1 MESRLRRTGSAT
13 NSRTGAAKPTF
24 RIAQDY
30 GDSAL
35 KLRVRILCTVTVIRS
50 EGSQFCSDWCAK
62 WRSLAESNPCF
73 SLERA
78 GRATPAAQHH
88 VDEHASSPVAHHPQH
103 QGCSCGTAPFRFRGP
118 KLVAGGASVHF
129 LQKLAH
135 RIELRAEA
143 FPISGLQ
150 SLHCLIVA
158 IKRLPCLI
166 CRRACGGPLLC
177 RG

>member
-1 MESRLRRTGSAT
+1 MQARSQD
-13 NSRTGAAKPTF
+13 AAKSLDVGFTIKIRRAVF
-24 RIAQDY
+24 RYRDRTSLW
-30 GDSAL
+30 GLRSAL
-35 KLRVRILCTVTVIRS
+35 KLRVGILCTLCTVTVIP
-50 EGSQFCSDWCAK
+50 
-62 WRSLAESNPCF
+62 LALPRGIDPCF

-88 VDEHASSPVAHHPQH
+88 VDEHASSPVAHHPRH

-118 KLVAGGASVHF
+118 KLVARGASVHF

-135 RIELRAEA
+135 CIELRAEA

-158 IKRLPCLI
+158 IKRFACLT
-166 CRRACGGPLLC
+166 CRRACDGPLLC